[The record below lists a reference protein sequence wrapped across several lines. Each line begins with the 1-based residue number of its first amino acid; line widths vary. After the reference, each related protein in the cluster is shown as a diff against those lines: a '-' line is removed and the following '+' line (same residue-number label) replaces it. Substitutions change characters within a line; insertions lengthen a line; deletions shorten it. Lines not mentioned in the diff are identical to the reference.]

1 MKINEFIKQAKDRT
15 KFMLRAFR
23 YRNYRLFFIGQGV
36 SLIGTW
42 MQQMAGAWLVYRLT
56 NYSPFM
62 LGLVSFAAMIPNL
75 LITPFGGVIADRF
88 DRRKIMYFTQTSMMI
103 FAFIFAFIVYTDRAT
118 IEIIFLLT
126 LFSGIMN
133 AIDAPTRHSFI
144 FEIVTEKEDLINAIA
159 LNSAMF
165 NGARLI
171 GPAIAGLVIAA
182 FGEQMCFL
190 INGISF
196 LSVLVA
202 LFLMKLKKRKIVSES
217 NNFFRNLK
225 EGFAYSYNH
234 PTIKSI
240 LLLITTISLF
250 GMSYNTI
257 MPVYVKDVLG
267 GGPKLLGFIMGAVG
281 LGAVVGALFIASRRH
296 FQTLVRIISIAGVIF
311 GAGLFLVSFSRSEL
325 LSLALMFVVGFGMVS
340 QISVGNT
347 ILQTLVED
355 RMRGRVMSLYNLAF
369 LGVAPIGNLMIGYLA
384 KKEVI
389 GVTNTLAL
397 SGGICIIIS
406 LCFLLQIKE
415 FKAQLA
421 ETKGI

>member
-1 MKINEFIKQAKDRT
+1 
-15 KFMLRAFR
+15 
-23 YRNYRLFFIGQGV
+23 
-36 SLIGTW
+36 
-42 MQQMAGAWLVYRLT
+42 
-56 NYSPFM
+56 
-62 LGLVSFAAMIPNL
+62 
-75 LITPFGGVIADRF
+75 
-88 DRRKIMYFTQTSMMI
+88 
-103 FAFIFAFIVYTDRAT
+103 
-118 IEIIFLLT
+118 
-126 LFSGIMN
+126 
-133 AIDAPTRHSFI
+133 
-144 FEIVTEKEDLINAIA
+144 
-159 LNSAMF
+159 
-165 NGARLI
+165 
-171 GPAIAGLVIAA
+171 
-182 FGEQMCFL
+182 
-190 INGISF
+190 
-196 LSVLVA
+196 
-202 LFLMKLKKRKIVSES
+202 
-217 NNFFRNLK
+217 
-225 EGFAYSYNH
+225 
-234 PTIKSI
+234 
-240 LLLITTISLF
+240 
-250 GMSYNTI
+250 
-257 MPVYVKDVLG
+257 VLG

-406 LCFLLQIKE
+406 LCFLLQIKQ

-421 ETKGI
+421 ETNGI